1 VEEHSAFVFNVAYR
15 MMGNPEDAEDV
26 AQDAFI
32 SAYRAYDRFRG
43 EARPTTWLYRITV
56 NAALMRLRK
65 TKIAR
70 ALTKTGLDDVEVVD
84 WSASPER
91 EAVNAELG
99 ERLQDGISRLEPDL
113 RAAVVLR
120 DVQGFSNTEAAEAL
134 DIIVAALKSRLHRAR
149 VLLRKFLSDY
159 VGKRE

>member
-1 VEEHSAFVFNVAYR
+1 MFNVAYR
-15 MMGNPEDAEDV
+15 MRGNPEDAEDV

-70 ALTKTGLDDVEVVD
+70 PLTKTGLDDVEVVD

-99 ERLQDGISRLEPDL
+99 ERLQDGISRLAAGPQGGGCAPRRAGVLQHRVHRGPGYHRGRPQVAPPQGARAPAQVPL
-113 RAAVVLR
+113 RLR
-120 DVQGFSNTEAAEAL
+120 G
-134 DIIVAALKSRLHRAR
+134 
-149 VLLRKFLSDY
+149 
-159 VGKRE
+159 